1 LGVVALIELIQQ
13 GQPEAAFALLEQ
25 NPELADETGE
35 DGVSAAMLA
44 LYFGQR
50 ELADQIISN
59 KAEMTVHE
67 AAAFGRIVHLEKLL
81 TDDNKESFSPDGF
94 QPLHLAAFFGRP
106 DALKV
111 LLGSRVV
118 LDSLSQNGL
127 GVAPLHSAL
136 SNDHENIARELV
148 FEGADVNLASTSGW
162 TPLHYAAHLG
172 NRPLALFLKEHGAE
186 PKPGPE
192 GKLPRDIAEEK
203 GHLELAEVL

>member
-1 LGVVALIELIQQ
+1 MALIELIQQ

-25 NPELADETGE
+25 NPELADGVGE

-59 KAEMTVHE
+59 KSAMTVHE

-81 TDDNKESFSPDGF
+81 TDENKESLSPDGF
-94 QPLHLAAFFGRP
+94 QPLHLAAYFGRP
-106 DALKV
+106 EAVKV
-111 LLGSRVV
+111 LLGCRVV
-118 LDSLSQNGL
+118 LDALSENGL
-127 GVAPLHSAL
+127 GIAPLHSAL
-136 SNDHENIARELV
+136 SNGHENIARELV
-148 FEGADVNLASTSGW
+148 FEGADVNLASKSGW
-162 TPLHYAAHLG
+162 TPLHYAASLG

-192 GKLPRDIAEEK
+192 GKFPRDIAAEK
-203 GHLELAEVL
+203 GHQELVDVL